1 MAQQSIYLDR
11 KIVPLNIIMKKIIVF
26 ASLIISCYLV
36 NAQSAKAEWVVL
48 KSNNLKCWECK
59 DVLDKYLTKE
69 KENTEGGIV
78 QWKINLL
85 QGEVRIQFLPDR
97 TSADEVRVSVNNAGF
112 DTDNDKALD
121 EAYKNLPPSCK
132 RAAEGGGP
140 QLRKPCHVKP
150 FL

>member
-1 MAQQSIYLDR
+1 
-11 KIVPLNIIMKKIIVF
+11 MKKIIVF
-26 ASLIISCYLV
+26 AAFIFSCYSV
-36 NAQSAKAEWVVL
+36 TAQSAKAEWVVL

-69 KENTEGGIV
+69 KDNTEGGIV

-97 TSADEVRVSVNNAGF
+97 TSADEVRTSVNNAGF

-121 EAYKNLPPSCK
+121 EAYKKLPPSCK
-132 RAAEGGGP
+132 RVTEGGGP
-140 QLRKPCHVKP
+140 QLRKPCHIKP
-150 FL
+150 YL

>member
-1 MAQQSIYLDR
+1 M
-11 KIVPLNIIMKKIIVF
+11 PLNFVMKKIFVALLFLIVAHT
-26 ASLIISCYLV
+26 AS
-36 NAQSAKAEWVVL
+36 AQSAKAEWVIL

-69 KENTEGGIV
+69 KDNTEGGIV

-97 TSADEVRVSVNNAGF
+97 TSADEVRAAVNNAGF
-112 DTDNDKALD
+112 DTDNEKALD
-121 EAYKNLPPSCK
+121 EAYKKLPPSCK
-132 RAAEGGGP
+132 RAEEGGGP

-150 FL
+150 YL

>member
-1 MAQQSIYLDR
+1 M
-11 KIVPLNIIMKKIIVF
+11 PLNFVMKKIFVAVLFLIVAHT
-26 ASLIISCYLV
+26 AS
-36 NAQSAKAEWVVL
+36 AQSAKAEWVIL

-97 TSADEVRVSVNNAGF
+97 TSAD
-112 DTDNDKALD
+112 
-121 EAYKNLPPSCK
+121 
-132 RAAEGGGP
+132 
-140 QLRKPCHVKP
+140 
-150 FL
+150 

>member
-1 MAQQSIYLDR
+1 
-11 KIVPLNIIMKKIIVF
+11 MKKIYVAVLFLIVAHT
-26 ASLIISCYLV
+26 AS
-36 NAQSAKAEWVVL
+36 AQSAKAEWVIL

-69 KENTEGGIV
+69 KDNTEGGIV

-97 TSADEVRVSVNNAGF
+97 TSADEVRAAVNNAGF
-112 DTDNDKALD
+112 DTDKEKALD
-121 EAYKNLPPSCK
+121 EAYKKLPPSCK
-132 RAAEGGGP
+132 RAEEGGGP

-150 FL
+150 YL

>member
-1 MAQQSIYLDR
+1 
-11 KIVPLNIIMKKIIVF
+11 MKKIILAF
-26 ASLIISCYLV
+26 ICIISV
-36 NAQSAKAEWVVL
+36 NAVSAQSAKAEWVIL

-85 QGEVRIQFLPDR
+85 QGEIRIQFLPDR
-97 TSADEVRVSVNNAGF
+97 TSADDLRTSVNNAGF
-112 DTDNDKALD
+112 DTDNEKALD
-121 EAYKNLPPSCK
+121 EAYKKLPPSCK
-132 RAAEGGGP
+132 RAADGGGP

-150 FL
+150 YL

>member
-1 MAQQSIYLDR
+1 MSLY
-11 KIVPLNIIMKKIIVF
+11 IVMKKIIVAVLLLIVAHT
-26 ASLIISCYLV
+26 AS
-36 NAQSAKAEWVVL
+36 AQSAKAEWVIL

-97 TSADEVRVSVNNAGF
+97 TSADEVRAAVNNAGF
-112 DTDNDKALD
+112 DTDKEKALD
-121 EAYKNLPPSCK
+121 EAYKKLPPSCK
-132 RAAEGGGP
+132 RAEEGGGP

>member
-1 MAQQSIYLDR
+1 M
-11 KIVPLNIIMKKIIVF
+11 PLNFVMKKIFVALLFLIVAHT
-26 ASLIISCYLV
+26 AS
-36 NAQSAKAEWVVL
+36 AQSAKAEWVIL

-69 KENTEGGIV
+69 KDNTEGGIV

-97 TSADEVRVSVNNAGF
+97 TSADEVRAAVNNAGF
-112 DTDNDKALD
+112 DTDNEKALD
-121 EAYKNLPPSCK
+121 EAYKKLPPSCK
-132 RAAEGGGP
+132 GAEEGGGP

-150 FL
+150 YL

>member
-1 MAQQSIYLDR
+1 M
-11 KIVPLNIIMKKIIVF
+11 PLNFVMKKIFVAVLFLIVAHT
-26 ASLIISCYLV
+26 AS
-36 NAQSAKAEWVVL
+36 AQSAKSEWVIL

-69 KENTEGGIV
+69 KDNTEGGIV

-97 TSADEVRVSVNNAGF
+97 TSADEVRVAVNNAGF
-112 DTDNDKALD
+112 DTDKEKALD
-121 EAYKNLPPSCK
+121 EAYKKLPPSCK
-132 RAAEGGGP
+132 RAEEGGGP

-150 FL
+150 YL

>member
-1 MAQQSIYLDR
+1 M
-11 KIVPLNIIMKKIIVF
+11 PLNFVMKKIFVAVLFLIVAHT
-26 ASLIISCYLV
+26 AS
-36 NAQSAKAEWVVL
+36 AQSAKSEWVIL

-97 TSADEVRVSVNNAGF
+97 TSADEVRVAVNNAGF
-112 DTDNDKALD
+112 DTDKEKALD
-121 EAYKNLPPSCK
+121 EAYKKLPPSCK
-132 RAAEGGGP
+132 RAEEGGGP

-150 FL
+150 YL

>member
-1 MAQQSIYLDR
+1 
-11 KIVPLNIIMKKIIVF
+11 MKKIFVAVLFLIVAHT
-26 ASLIISCYLV
+26 AS
-36 NAQSAKAEWVVL
+36 AQSAKAEWVIL

-69 KENTEGGIV
+69 KDNTEGGIV

-97 TSADEVRVSVNNAGF
+97 TSAEEVRAAVNNAGF
-112 DTDNDKALD
+112 DTDKEKALD
-121 EAYKNLPPSCK
+121 EAYKKLPPSCK
-132 RAAEGGGP
+132 RAEEGGGP

-150 FL
+150 YL

>member
-1 MAQQSIYLDR
+1 MPS
-11 KIVPLNIIMKKIIVF
+11 NCIMKKIIVALLVLISVYD
-26 ASLIISCYLV
+26 AS
-36 NAQSAKAEWVVL
+36 AQSAKAEWVVL

-69 KENTEGGIV
+69 KDNTDGGIV

-85 QGEVRIQFLPDR
+85 QGEVRIQYLPDR
-97 TSADEVRVSVNNAGF
+97 TSADEVRAAVNNAGF
-112 DTDNDKALD
+112 DTDKEKALD
-121 EAYKNLPPSCK
+121 EAYKKLPPSCK
-132 RAAEGGGP
+132 RADEGGGP

>member
-1 MAQQSIYLDR
+1 MPLY
-11 KIVPLNIIMKKIIVF
+11 IVMKKIIVAVLF
-26 ASLIISCYLV
+26 LIVAHTAS
-36 NAQSAKAEWVVL
+36 AQSAKAEWVIL

-97 TSADEVRVSVNNAGF
+97 TSADEVRAAVNNAGF
-112 DTDNDKALD
+112 DTDKEKALD
-121 EAYKNLPPSCK
+121 EAYKKLPPSCK
-132 RAAEGGGP
+132 RAEEGGGP
-140 QLRKPCHVKP
+140 QLHKPCHVKP
-150 FL
+150 YL

>member
-1 MAQQSIYLDR
+1 
-11 KIVPLNIIMKKIIVF
+11 MKKIIVALLVLISVYD
-26 ASLIISCYLV
+26 AS
-36 NAQSAKAEWVVL
+36 AQSAKAEWVVL

-69 KENTEGGIV
+69 KDNTDGGIV

-85 QGEVRIQFLPDR
+85 QGEVRIQYLPDR
-97 TSADEVRVSVNNAGF
+97 TSADEVRAAVNNAGF
-112 DTDNDKALD
+112 DTDKEKALD
-121 EAYKNLPPSCK
+121 EAYKKLPPSCK
-132 RAAEGGGP
+132 RADEGGGP

>member
-1 MAQQSIYLDR
+1 M
-11 KIVPLNIIMKKIIVF
+11 PLNMDMKKIIVALLLLISVNH
-26 ASLIISCYLV
+26 AS
-36 NAQSAKAEWVVL
+36 AQSAKAEWVIL

-85 QGEVRIQFLPDR
+85 QGEVRIQYLPDR
-97 TSADEVRVSVNNAGF
+97 TSADELRAAVNNAGF
-112 DTDNDKALD
+112 DTDKEKALD
-121 EAYKNLPPSCK
+121 EAYKKLPPSCK
-132 RAAEGGGP
+132 RAEEGGGP

-150 FL
+150 YL

>member
-1 MAQQSIYLDR
+1 M
-11 KIVPLNIIMKKIIVF
+11 PLNFVMKKIFVAVLLLVVAHT
-26 ASLIISCYLV
+26 AS
-36 NAQSAKAEWVVL
+36 AQSAKAEWVIL

-97 TSADEVRVSVNNAGF
+97 TSADEVRVAVNNAGF
-112 DTDNDKALD
+112 DTDKEKALD
-121 EAYKNLPPSCK
+121 EAYKKLPPSCK
-132 RAAEGGGP
+132 RAEEGGGP

-150 FL
+150 YL

>member
-1 MAQQSIYLDR
+1 MSLY
-11 KIVPLNIIMKKIIVF
+11 IVMKKIIV
-26 ASLIISCYLV
+26 AVLSLIIAHTSS
-36 NAQSAKAEWVVL
+36 AQSAKAEWVIL

-97 TSADEVRVSVNNAGF
+97 TNADEVRAAVNNAGF
-112 DTDNDKALD
+112 DTDKEKALD
-121 EAYKNLPPSCK
+121 EAYKKLPPSCK
-132 RAAEGGGP
+132 RAEEGGGP

-150 FL
+150 YL

>member
-1 MAQQSIYLDR
+1 MD
-11 KIVPLNIIMKKIIVF
+11 MKKIIVALLLLISVNH
-26 ASLIISCYLV
+26 AS
-36 NAQSAKAEWVVL
+36 AQSAKAEWVIL

-97 TSADEVRVSVNNAGF
+97 TSADEVRVAVNNAGF
-112 DTDNDKALD
+112 DTDIDKALD
-121 EAYKNLPPSCK
+121 EAYKKLPPSCK
-132 RAAEGGGP
+132 RATEGGGP
-140 QLRKPCHVKP
+140 QLRMPCHIKP
-150 FL
+150 YL

>member
-1 MAQQSIYLDR
+1 
-11 KIVPLNIIMKKIIVF
+11 MKKIITAILF
-26 ASLIISCYLV
+26 LIIANAAS
-36 NAQSAKAEWVVL
+36 AQSAKAEWVIL

-85 QGEVRIQFLPDR
+85 QGEVRIQYLPDR
-97 TSADEVRVSVNNAGF
+97 TSADEVRAAVNNAGF
-112 DTDNDKALD
+112 DTDNEKALD
-121 EAYKNLPPSCK
+121 EAYKKLPPSCK

-140 QLRKPCHVKP
+140 QLHKPCHIKP
-150 FL
+150 YL